1 MNCCINTVVHRCQM
15 SAEIVP
21 FYDYVQRAYRK
32 KHITNANTG
41 ILIDFSELD
50 PYAIQGDFSPHY
62 EIPDFDVHQYME
74 HGKAI
79 YFDVA
84 YVKQIEHFYI
94 QPIIAKDKYFLR
106 LYELLQ
112 EIYTLS
118 CNQVNLP
125 IKLSSFE
132 KPVYGVVKYY
142 DGTKNPPTFMRCQV
156 LNIVDM
162 ELGSSIQPKT
172 VRVKLIDYGANYICN
187 ASEVYQIDKR
197 LCDIPC
203 FTFQCCLEGVVRIQ
217 RKDLG
222 GKAFFADHLQWFRW
236 LCNSVDPFKGFLD
249 CDVRERSFKVL
260 MFAKKSNWYCVNR
273 MLLQNGYG
281 RPVENS
287 LLLSWNML
295 LNGDQE

>member
-1 MNCCINTVVHRCQM
+1 MWISSIVEIRM
-15 SAEIVP
+15 SSEIVH
-21 FYDYVQRAYRK
+21 FYDYVQKTYLK
-32 KHITNANTG
+32 KQITNANTG

-50 PYAIQGDFSPHY
+50 PSLIQGNFSPHY
-62 EIPDFDVHQYME
+62 EIPEFDVYQYME
-74 HGKAI
+74 HGKTTV
-79 YFDVA
+79 FDVV
-84 YVKQIEHFYI
+84 YVEQIEHFYI
-94 QPIIAKDKYFLR
+94 QPISAKDKYFLK

-112 EIYTLS
+112 GIYSLS
-118 CNQVNLP
+118 CNQVPLP

-132 KPVYGVVKYY
+132 EPVYGVVKYY
-142 DGTKNPPTFMRCQV
+142 DGANNPAVFMRCQL

-172 VRVKLIDYGANYICN
+172 VRVKLIDYGANYICD

-203 FTFQCCLEGVVRIQ
+203 FTFQCHLEGVVRIQ

-222 GKAFFADHLQWFRW
+222 GKAYFADHLRWFRW
-236 LCNSVDPFKGFLD
+236 LCNSADAFKGFLD
-249 CDVRERSFKVL
+249 CDIRERSLKVL
-260 MFAKKSNWYCVNR
+260 MFAKKNTWHCINR
-273 MLLQNGYG
+273 MLLQRGYG

-295 LNGDQE
+295 LNEDKE